1 MQRYKKKCVSSKLIL
16 LYFTLNGFYY
26 TYAAI
31 FEGYLVKVRGCIINN
46 QMFNDTPSF
55 SGFEI
60 LSRL

>member
-1 MQRYKKKCVSSKLIL
+1 MVNSKLIL
-16 LYFTLNGFYY
+16 LYFVLNGFYY
-26 TYAAI
+26 TYTAI
-31 FEGYLVKVRGCIINN
+31 FEDYPVKVRECIINN

>member
-1 MQRYKKKCVSSKLIL
+1 MVNSKLIL
-16 LYFTLNGFYY
+16 LYFVLNGFYY
-26 TYAAI
+26 TYTAI
-31 FEGYLVKVRGCIINN
+31 FEDYPVKVRGCIINN